1 MVPPAASPATAPP
14 PTGSLAT
21 AVSNVVA
28 APSMVTPRVRTTA
41 AKARADSPRVAPT
54 TAATA
59 AASVKFEASKGGVPV
74 SAPRIAR
81 TAVAAAVVTL
91 DSNAVG
97 GGSLERA
104 AATAA
109 PWPSAHVSADTL
121 TNVFS
126 GCAMLPASA
135 SATRRGAPPL
145 ALVGVGVTAQKM
157 TAPLGA
163 TPTAVHARGEGP
175 PVSCTLPGKAPAD
188 RAAATAHARA
198 SALATLDNCSIVA
211 FSAPG
216 TMTVTFAWMAALTL
230 RIMRTLTVSFEP
242 IVAAGDER
250 ADGDATVAGGDAVAG
265 VEAAAGV
272 EAVAGGK
279 VATAGAVDSGD
290 DDVTGVE
297 AAAFVEGGGTDDA
310 PKTLADIGRGGEEA
324 GEPARESERDGVL
337 ELL

>member
-1 MVPPAASPATAPP
+1 M
-14 PTGSLAT
+14 
-21 AVSNVVA
+21 
-28 APSMVTPRVRTTA
+28 
-41 AKARADSPRVAPT
+41 
-54 TAATA
+54 
-59 AASVKFEASKGGVPV
+59 
-74 SAPRIAR
+74 
-81 TAVAAAVVTL
+81 
-91 DSNAVG
+91 
-97 GGSLERA
+97 
-104 AATAA
+104 
-109 PWPSAHVSADTL
+109 
-121 TNVFS
+121 
-126 GCAMLPASA
+126 
-135 SATRRGAPPL
+135 
-145 ALVGVGVTAQKM
+145 
-157 TAPLGA
+157 
-163 TPTAVHARGEGP
+163 
-175 PVSCTLPGKAPAD
+175 
-188 RAAATAHARA
+188 
-198 SALATLDNCSIVA
+198 
-211 FSAPG
+211 
-216 TMTVTFAWMAALTL
+216 